1 MIHLHDL
8 KTGDLVLAKFEEQL
22 SEGPVLQIDRELG
35 QACVLVGEQEN
46 WYEPADL
53 FPIPLTVEQLLKLK
67 FKKSEETTIN
77 GAPDTYVR
85 GPFTITLHSGSDPR
99 TILHYRDETR
109 NIAGHLMVHQLQNH
123 YHGMTLFHL
132 E

>member
-22 SEGPVLQIDRELG
+22 TEGPVLQVDRELG
-35 QACVLVGEQEN
+35 QACVLTGEQEN

-53 FPIPLTVEQLLKLK
+53 FPIPLTVDHLLKLK
-67 FKKSEETTIN
+67 FKKTDDPAPNGHGETF
-77 GAPDTYVR
+77 VR
-85 GPFTITLHSGSDPR
+85 GPFTVVLQQGSDPR

-109 NIAGHLMVHQLQNH
+109 NIAGELMVHQLQNH
-123 YHGMTLFHL
+123 YAGMTLYHL